1 VILSSASR
9 IGAIVEQSSAAQA
22 RSATLFG
29 IRTNDTQSARAARHT
44 IGWEQ
49 TMRRLD
55 GKKAVI
61 TGGNQG
67 IGRAT
72 AEAMAREGARVV
84 IVGRNDATL
93 KQTLEAIG
101 PAASSVTASMD
112 DLADIERM
120 VCAVKSEIGS
130 PDIVFANA
138 GTGHGTVA
146 PALTIDEATYDYALG
161 ANLKGK
167 FFTITRLAPLMGRGG
182 SIMLTGGITN
192 YKHVPNATML
202 AIVQASV
209 RALARSLACELAP
222 RGIRV
227 NSICP
232 GFVMGPAYDHEDVD
246 AIHEQFIRRVP
257 LQRMGTGDEI
267 AETAVFLASD
277 QASYITGAEIVVD
290 GGHTLV
296 I

>member
-1 VILSSASR
+1 L
-9 IGAIVEQSSAAQA
+9 G
-22 RSATLFG
+22 
-29 IRTNDTQSARAARHT
+29 
-44 IGWEQ
+44 
-49 TMRRLD
+49 RLE
-55 GKKAVI
+55 GKTAVI

-67 IGRAT
+67 IGRAA
-72 AEAMAREGARVV
+72 AEAMAREGARVL
-84 IVGRNDATL
+84 IVGRNEATL
-93 KQTLEAIG
+93 EQTRLAIG
-101 PAASSVTASMD
+101 PTARTLTASMD
-112 DLADIERM
+112 SLADIERM
-120 VCAVKSEIGS
+120 VAVVKSEFGR

-138 GTGHGTVA
+138 GTGQGTVA
-146 PALTIDEATYDYALG
+146 PALSIDEATYDYALG

-167 FFTITRLAPLMGRGG
+167 FFTITGLAPLMGPGG

-192 YKHVPNATML
+192 RKHIPNATLL
-202 AIVQASV
+202 AIVQASI

-222 RGIRV
+222 QGVRV

-232 GFVMGPAYDHEDVD
+232 GFIMGPAYEHEDLE

-257 LQRMGTGDEI
+257 LQRMGTGADV

-277 QASYITGAEIVVD
+277 QSSYITGAEIVVD